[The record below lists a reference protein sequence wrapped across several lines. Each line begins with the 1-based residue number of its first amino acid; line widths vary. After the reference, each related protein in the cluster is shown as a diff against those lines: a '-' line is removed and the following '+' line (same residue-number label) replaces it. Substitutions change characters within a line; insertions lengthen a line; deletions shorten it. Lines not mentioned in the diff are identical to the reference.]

1 MLSLKAHFKRT
12 WQLAVPVIIGQ
23 LGWMM
28 MGVVDSVMVGSLG
41 PAPLAAASLGNSL
54 IMVLFI
60 IGVGC
65 AMAVTPLVAIS
76 VGAKKF
82 EECGIYFRQSLLVN
96 LLLAA
101 VTFIIT
107 LIAADLIPLF
117 NQPDEVTEQ
126 AISYTKILGFSVF
139 PMMLF
144 MTYKQFIEGLSIMR
158 PAMIIVLIANIVNA
172 MTNWILIYGN
182 LGFPS
187 LGLNGAGWATFASR
201 IFMMLVIGYYVMHN
215 KTFESYDVNFH
226 FRNINKK
233 VIKKILKLGIPSG
246 FQYFFEIGA
255 FAFAVIMVGWLGTKP
270 QAAHQIAINLA
281 SISFM
286 AVLGISNAGSIRVG
300 NAVGMQD
307 ITQVRRAGFSA
318 ILLGCGIMLVSGIIF
333 ITLNHYLPMLYI
345 DDPEVISIAST
356 LLIIAAFFQLSDGIQ
371 AVGIGVLR
379 GLTDVKIPTIIT
391 FVAYWIIGLP
401 VGYIL
406 GFLNYFGVKGIWIG
420 LLVGLTAS
428 AIMLTIRFNIKS
440 RHPVSF

>member
-101 VTFIIT
+101 GTFIIT